1 MDASAMTPVVPFDQ
15 SFDSLYGLE
24 VTESQDGLVRG
35 RVPVRDAIKQ
45 MMGLVHGGIY
55 ASVAEALASFGTF
68 VAVAGDGN
76 VAVGMS
82 NNTTFLRPITDGF
95 VHAVAR
101 ARHRGRTTWIWDVEI
116 HDDDERACAL
126 SRVTIAVRPR
136 REP

>member
-1 MDASAMTPVVPFDQ
+1 MDASAMTPVVPFDK

-55 ASVAEALASFGTF
+55 TSVAEALASFGTF